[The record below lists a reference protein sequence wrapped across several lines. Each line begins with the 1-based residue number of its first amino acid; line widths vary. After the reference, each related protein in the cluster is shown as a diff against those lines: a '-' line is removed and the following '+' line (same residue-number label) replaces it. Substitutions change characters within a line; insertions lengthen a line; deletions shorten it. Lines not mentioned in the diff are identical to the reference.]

1 MDEFI
6 LALFGENDK
15 LRMNTLYQ
23 ILVGRKSAS
32 MLYYAYGHQ
41 LLDIVGIFPHLSKA
55 EYEKIIQ
62 QLLNQKAL
70 SIVGNELVRVQ
81 IQPFL
86 LNQEPY
92 CHLNHFRIK
101 NSLSLWRMLQLFL
114 CRLSYWPAEYQGPV
128 LENSPF
134 YLLNVDQMIAQMD
147 EEQKQ
152 KIHEELSHVF
162 SQMPQDQADF
172 LANTFSGKQISG
184 KTFYQVLPE
193 DLHSPFDICY
203 TLACIERFWSY
214 IMKHTELLLFQLFK
228 PFILENYKQSMLI
241 TRKLY
246 KSVHDVQKI
255 AQLRRLKE
263 GTINDHIIE
272 WAIIDEQFP
281 FEDFQLLAL
290 DKSLL
295 DYRYKDLIQVQP
307 EISFLQYRLTQIAI
321 LKGRKK
327 NES

>member
-62 QLLNQKAL
+62 QLINQKAL

-114 CRLSYWPAEYQGPV
+114 CRLSYWPADYQGPV

-152 KIHEELSHVF
+152 KIYEELSHVF

-203 TLACIERFWSY
+203 TLACVERFWSY
-214 IMKHTELLLFQLFK
+214 LMTHTELVLFQLFK
-228 PFILENYKQSMLI
+228 PFILENYKQSMLV
-241 TRKLY
+241 TRQYY
-246 KSVHDVQKI
+246 KFGYDVEKI
-255 AQLRRLKE
+255 AQIRGLKE
-263 GTINDHIIE
+263 GTITDHLIE
-272 WAIIDEQFP
+272 WAILDDKFP
-281 FEDFQLLAL
+281 FEDFQLLTQVET
-290 DKSLL
+290 LL
-295 DYRYKDLIQVQP
+295 DYRYKDLVEENP
-307 EISFLQYRLTQIAI
+307 EISFLQYRLSQIAI
-321 LKGRKK
+321 LKGRD
-327 NES
+327 NHE

>member
-62 QLLNQKAL
+62 QLINQKAL

-92 CHLNHFRIK
+92 CHLNHFHIK

-152 KIHEELSHVF
+152 KIYEELSHVF

-203 TLACIERFWSY
+203 TLACVERFWSY
-214 IMKHTELLLFQLFK
+214 LMTHTELVLFQLFK
-228 PFILENYKQSMLI
+228 PFILENYKQSMLV
-241 TRKLY
+241 TRQYY
-246 KSVHDVQKI
+246 KFGYDVEKI
-255 AQLRRLKE
+255 AQIRGLKE
-263 GTINDHIIE
+263 GTIIDHLIE
-272 WAIIDEQFP
+272 WAILDNKFP
-281 FEDFQLLAL
+281 FEDFQLLTQEEI
-290 DKSLL
+290 LL
-295 DYRYKDLIQVQP
+295 DYRYKDLVEENS
-307 EISFLQYRLTQIAI
+307 EISFLQYRLSQIAI
-321 LKGRKK
+321 LKGRD
-327 NES
+327 NHE

>member
-1 MDEFI
+1 MDKFI

-23 ILVGRKSAS
+23 ILVGKKSAS

-41 LLDIVGIFPHLSKA
+41 LLNIVGIFPHLSKA

-62 QLLNQKAL
+62 HLVNQKAVVIL
-70 SIVGNELVRVQ
+70 ENELVRVKV
-81 IQPFL
+81 IPSLFT
-86 LNQEPY
+86 QEPY
-92 CHLNHFRIK
+92 CHLNHFRLK
-101 NSLSLWRMLQLFL
+101 NSLTLWRMLQLFL
-114 CRLSYWPAEYQGPV
+114 CRLSYWPADYQGPV

-193 DLHSPFDICY
+193 DLHLPFDICY
-203 TLACIERFWSY
+203 TLACVERFWSY
-214 IMKHTELLLFQLFK
+214 LMTHTELVLFQLFK
-228 PFILENYKQSMLI
+228 PFILENYKQSMLV
-241 TRKLY
+241 TRQYY
-246 KSVHDVQKI
+246 KFGYDVEKI
-255 AQLRRLKE
+255 AQIRGLKE
-263 GTINDHIIE
+263 GTIIDHLIE
-272 WAIIDEQFP
+272 WAILDDKFP
-281 FEDFQLLAL
+281 FEDFQLLTQEET
-290 DKSLL
+290 LL
-295 DYRYKDLIQVQP
+295 DYRYKDLVEENS
-307 EISFLQYRLTQIAI
+307 EISFLQYRLSQIAI
-321 LKGRKK
+321 LKGRD
-327 NES
+327 NHE